1 MNFLAAEIAA
11 DGAGPVVNLSG
22 GSFPGGPSAAL
33 AGRKLILGIRA
44 ESIVVEPESAEGL
57 IEATVVV
64 VEPLGSHN
72 LLTVRSGEDLLK
84 VSTSPRLFPQPDSS
98 VWLRIETNRIRW
110 MDPET
115 GSAVDSAGAV
125 PQSVNAR

>member
-1 MNFLAAEIAA
+1 
-11 DGAGPVVNLSG
+11 
-22 GSFPGGPSAAL
+22 
-33 AGRKLILGIRA
+33 
-44 ESIVVEPESAEGL
+44 L

-84 VSTSPRLFPQPDSS
+84 VSTSPRLFPQPNSP
-98 VWLRIETNRIRW
+98 VWLRLETNRIRW

-115 GSAVDSAGAV
+115 GSALDSAGAGAV
-125 PQSVNAR
+125 PQSVAGR